1 MRIAAP
7 AIGVGPLTAS
17 LPVSG
22 AGRPARRWRRA
33 RRLLG
38 HPVVSSFNSRAGCAL
53 SAFIDRIETWLRASG
68 PSLSPAQRVIGR
80 IYAIRRAEE
89 LAVARMERLAAAGHV
104 RRVPV
109 AGARTS
115 VAPNLDAVPGQLSA

>member
-1 MRIAAP
+1 M
-7 AIGVGPLTAS
+7 
-17 LPVSG
+17 
-22 AGRPARRWRRA
+22 
-33 RRLLG
+33 
-38 HPVVSSFNSRAGCAL
+38 
-53 SAFIDRIETWLRASG
+53 
-68 PSLSPAQRVIGR
+68 IGR